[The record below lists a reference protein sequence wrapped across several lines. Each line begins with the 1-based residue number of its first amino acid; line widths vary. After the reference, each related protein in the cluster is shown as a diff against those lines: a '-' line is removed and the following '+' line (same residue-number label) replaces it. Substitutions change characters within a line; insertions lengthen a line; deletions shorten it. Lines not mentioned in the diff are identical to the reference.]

1 MILLENVLNPVVF
14 EKVLLGFNFELQLF
28 GLFTLFAALTV
39 YPLYIIAMLRREQ
52 APPRSTWFLWV
63 ILDIVAFSA
72 SLGRGNF
79 DVMLFAYTV
88 GSLVV
93 ALFTIKY
100 GSRGWTKTETIC
112 TIVVAITI
120 GIWAIAGPLIG
131 TICAMSGFF
140 VATFPLLKRVWRGE
154 YEDLRAWCILI
165 VSTILNMMDGQ
176 ILTSSC
182 FVVLQL
188 SVVLPV
194 FYYWKYLPRKKA
206 QLI

>member
-1 MILLENVLNPVVF
+1 MENVWNPVVF
-14 EKVLLGFNFELQLF
+14 EKVLWGFNFELRLF
-28 GLFTLFAALTV
+28 GLFTLFAALAA
-39 YPLYIIAMLRREQ
+39 YRLYIIAMTRREQ
-52 APPRSTWFLWV
+52 TPSRSTWFLWFA
-63 ILDIVAFSA
+63 LDIVAFGA

-79 DVMLFAYTV
+79 DVMLLIYTV
-88 GSLVV
+88 GSLIV

-100 GSRGWTKTETIC
+100 GSRGWTKSETIC
-112 TIVVAITI
+112 TIVVVITI

-131 TICAMSGFF
+131 TICALSGFF

-165 VSTILNMMDGQ
+165 VSTILNMMGGQ

-182 FVVLQL
+182 FIVLQL

-206 QLI
+206 HLI